1 MLNSIMQNIYSI
13 GFILAI
19 VCILASVFYKYLSIA
34 ILAAF
39 PFGKELFLSVGL
51 LLAVMCSFQLGKI
64 NQTKL
69 YNAQAELAQAKV
81 DVKTEAA
88 VVLTD
93 VVQANT
99 QKSIETT
106 TNNTKVQ
113 VQKVYVDR
121 VKINNEC
128 KIDNSTIDILNNA
141 IAK

>member
-1 MLNSIMQNIYSI
+1 
-13 GFILAI
+13 
-19 VCILASVFYKYLSIA
+19 
-34 ILAAF
+34 
-39 PFGKELFLSVGL
+39 
-51 LLAVMCSFQLGKI
+51 MCSFQLGKI

-69 YNAQAELAQAKV
+69 YNAQAELAQAKA

-106 TNNTKVQ
+106 TNNTKAQ